1 MGQTRN
7 VLVYRLLCED
17 SIDEQMTRM
26 LGDKQML
33 FDEFADKSSAK
44 DTIEINEETFNNM
57 MKAEYERVK
66 NLVNNSAQEK

>member
-17 SIDEQMTRM
+17 SIDEQMMKM
-26 LGDKQML
+26 LNKKQNI
-33 FDEFADKSSAK
+33 FNEFADKSSSK

-57 MKAEYERVK
+57 MKVEYERVK
-66 NLVNNSAQEK
+66 NLVNNSNTEK

>member
-1 MGQTRN
+1 
-7 VLVYRLLCED
+7 
-17 SIDEQMTRM
+17 M
-26 LGDKQML
+26 LGDKQIL

-66 NLVNNSAQEK
+66 NLVNNSNTEK